1 MPRRKPNP
9 RISIRNL
16 KISNF
21 KGLEKFEIEFPRPT
35 LPGDPDVFVLGSKN
49 GLGKT
54 SILECCAMLFLAATA
69 RNKDRVFRR
78 FIDAPFDPYD
88 LLIRAGATTAKIS
101 GHFELDGK
109 GADVHLTLRRPSPEL
124 AVSGDIDVFRKSEA
138 SQRDLWDNATETFSL
153 MLAGLSSDPL
163 VLPGLLYFHSFRK
176 VQEGNPEFGMMVSE
190 QRRFR
195 RPRARPYEMPTSRF
209 KIEILRSMMGQANLF
224 ETLDE
229 DYSNNTLDK
238 LNELVSRYAGGKIQK
253 LRPAADNTLDFR
265 IHPTDGGDSFA
276 FDGLSSGQK
285 EIISTLYLI
294 WHYTHETPAIV
305 LIDEPEFI
313 ST

>member
-1 MPRRKPNP
+1 
-9 RISIRNL
+9 
-16 KISNF
+16 
-21 KGLEKFEIEFPRPT
+21 
-35 LPGDPDVFVLGSKN
+35 
-49 GLGKT
+49 
-54 SILECCAMLFLAATA
+54 MLFLAATA

-238 LNELVSRYAGGKIQK
+238 LN
-253 LRPAADNTLDFR
+253 
-265 IHPTDGGDSFA
+265 
-276 FDGLSSGQK
+276 GLFGHSSG
-285 EIISTLYLI
+285 
-294 WHYTHETPAIV
+294 
-305 LIDEPEFI
+305 
-313 ST
+313 

>member
-209 KIEILRSMMGQANLF
+209 KIEILRSMMGQA
-224 ETLDE
+224 T
-229 DYSNNTLDK
+229 S
-238 LNELVSRYAGGKIQK
+238 SRRLTKTTQ
-253 LRPAADNTLDFR
+253 TT
-265 IHPTDGGDSFA
+265 HW
-276 FDGLSSGQK
+276 
-285 EIISTLYLI
+285 IS
-294 WHYTHETPAIV
+294 
-305 LIDEPEFI
+305 
-313 ST
+313 